1 MNFKLNN
8 ILSFSL
14 ILIPPFLISGPLIS
28 ELLMLISISIFLYL
42 VIKNK
47 NFIYFKNKYTYFF
60 ILFFIFINLRS
71 LFVSDLILSMKS
83 TFFYF
88 RFYLL
93 SLSIW
98 YVLDTNYKF
107 GKKYLNI
114 FIISL
119 IILIIDAFIQY
130 KFGVNIFG
138 MTKTHPDRIS
148 SFFGDEL
155 VLGSY
160 LVRLLPLTIG
170 LYIFIHFKKFHFKNT
185 IVLFSIILL
194 MYSGIAISGDRTAFY
209 LSLLFLPFLFTLKNI
224 KYLKNKIYPFAFLF
238 IIFFSLFIFNNE
250 HIKNRIFNSTFSSM
264 VSFNSEQNDKIKFVL
279 FSHNHETHIKTAY
292 NIFLDNKFFGIGV
305 KQYRNFC
312 KDKKYYVNKWSCV
325 THPHN
330 IYAQF
335 LAELGIF
342 GFAFLFIFFNYI
354 VFRIFSKFLIV
365 KKTPLV
371 LLNFLVLS
379 GLFINLFPFAPSG
392 NFFNNWMSMIYYY
405 PLGFY
410 LYSRKE
416 N

>member
-1 MNFKLNN
+1 MNFNLNN
-8 ILSFSL
+8 DLSFSL
-14 ILIPPFLISGPLIS
+14 ILIPTFLISGPLIP
-28 ELLMLISISIFLYL
+28 ELLTLLSISIFLYL

-47 NFIYFKNKYTYFF
+47 NFKYFKNKYTYFF
-60 ILFFIFINLRS
+60 ILFFVIINLRS
-71 LFVSDLILSMKS
+71 LFVSDLILSIKS
-83 TFFYF
+83 TLFYF

-107 GKKYLNI
+107 GKKFLNLL
-114 FIISL
+114 IISM

-130 KFGVNIFG
+130 KFGTNILG
-138 MTKTHPDRIS
+138 MAKTHHSRVS

-170 LYIFIHFKKFHFKNT
+170 LYVFIHYKKFSVINA
-185 IVLFSIILL
+185 IVLFFIILM
-194 MYSGIAISGDRTAFY
+194 MYCGISVSGDRTAFY
-209 LSLLFLPFLFTLKNI
+209 LSLLFLPFLFILKNI
-224 KYLKNKIYPFAFLF
+224 KYLKNKIYPLALLF

-250 HIKNRIFNSTFSSM
+250 NLKKRIFNSTFSSM
-264 VSFNSEQNDKIKFVL
+264 VYFDSKKNDKINFVL
-279 FSHNHETHIKTAY
+279 FSHNHQTHIKTAY

-312 KDKKYYVNKWSCV
+312 KDKKYFVNKWSCV

-342 GFAFLFIFFNYI
+342 GFAFLFAFFIYI
-354 VFRIFSKFLIV
+354 IIRIFNNLFIV

-379 GLFINLFPFAPSG
+379 GLFINLFPFAPAG
-392 NFFNNWMSMIYYY
+392 NFFNNWLSMIYYY

-416 N
+416 K

>member
-160 LVRLLPLTIG
+160 LVRWLPLTIG
-170 LYIFIHFKKFHFKNT
+170 LYVFIHFKKFNFKNT

-224 KYLKNKIYPFAFLF
+224 KYLKNKIYPLAFLF
-238 IIFFSLFIFNNE
+238 IIIFSLFIFNNE
-250 HIKNRIFNSTFSSM
+250 HIKKRILILHFPLWFLLILKKM
-264 VSFNSEQNDKIKFVL
+264 IKL
-279 FSHNHETHIKTAY
+279 NLY
-292 NIFLDNKFFGIGV
+292 YFLIIMRLIS
-305 KQYRNFC
+305 KQL
-312 KDKKYYVNKWSCV
+312 
-325 THPHN
+325 
-330 IYAQF
+330 I
-335 LAELGIF
+335 
-342 GFAFLFIFFNYI
+342 
-354 VFRIFSKFLIV
+354 IFS
-365 KKTPLV
+365 
-371 LLNFLVLS
+371 
-379 GLFINLFPFAPSG
+379 
-392 NFFNNWMSMIYYY
+392 
-405 PLGFY
+405 
-410 LYSRKE
+410 
-416 N
+416 